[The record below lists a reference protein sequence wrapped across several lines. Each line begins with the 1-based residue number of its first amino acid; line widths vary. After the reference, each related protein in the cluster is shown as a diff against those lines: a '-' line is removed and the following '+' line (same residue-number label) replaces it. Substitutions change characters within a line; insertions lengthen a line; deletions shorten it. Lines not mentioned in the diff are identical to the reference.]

1 MHGFARRFEQNIALI
16 ADAAAKCQNFRLKG
30 VDGIGNAHLKVM
42 QIVIHHFTRRR
53 IALTPGRKRRVTVD
67 AFKLS
72 TGLAPTSR
80 FADSCARAPE
90 PYRAANDPRSTFPS
104 IRARRSR
111 TVFRPLQ

>member
-53 IALTPGRKRRVTVD
+53 ASP
-67 AFKLS
+67 
-72 TGLAPTSR
+72 SR
-80 FADSCARAPE
+80 Q
-90 PYRAANDPRSTFPS
+90 AAN
-104 IRARRSR
+104 AA
-111 TVFRPLQ
+111 